1 MGKINEIYEID
12 VIYKRPAITS
22 TEKVKCCDDIVQIFR
37 NLITEEKID
46 HKEFFLVALL
56 SQNNQVLGISRISMG
71 STSATCINIKEIFQL
86 VIKTNSS
93 AIILCHNHPSGNL
106 NPSEHDIV
114 ITRKVKELCELCDIS
129 LLDHIILTTEGHCSF
144 IDRV

>member
-1 MGKINEIYEID
+1 MGKLDEIYEID
-12 VIYKRPAITS
+12 VIYKRPAISS
-22 TEKVKCCDDIVQIFR
+22 TEKVKCCDDMVKVFR
-37 NLITEEKID
+37 DLITEGKID
-46 HKEFFLVALL
+46 HKEFFLIALL
-56 SQNNQVLGISRISMG
+56 SQNNQVLGVSRISMG
-71 STSATCINIKEIFQL
+71 STSSTCLNIKEIFQL

-106 NPSEHDIV
+106 NPSEHDIL

-129 LLDHIILTTEGHCSF
+129 LLDHIILTTEGHSSF